1 MLLRTLPARVL
12 IVGALALPI
21 SFGTVAMTAPA
32 GAATPAVSI
41 GLSAPVAISNSS
53 ALPNSNIKGKKPT
66 FTFNPGKLSVVWS
79 APPPETT
86 CTAALEEATVTNDTS
101 KGQKLV
107 SGKTVLGTLPAHEAT
122 GFCFW
127 GTGTHTFTLGIKGQK
142 SKLKFNVS

>member
-1 MLLRTLPARVL
+1 MSLRTLPARVL

-32 GAATPAVSI
+32 RAATPAVSI

-66 FTFNPGKLSVVWS
+66 YKFKPGKLSAVWS
-79 APPPETT
+79 GPTEET

-101 KGQKLV
+101 KAQKLV
-107 SGKTVLGTLPAHEAT
+107 SGKTVFGTLPAHEVE